1 MVTCSVS
8 NFVYRRST
16 SCQLTALL
24 LVLMLLLVCSP
35 PVCTADVAIPD
46 DIPQAS
52 TTLDRIEKQLVS
64 AARLTSEELE
74 AYDSELDS
82 LRSQAQRCVATT
94 DKELAKL
101 EKELTILQ
109 PGKVKEA
116 NAEKTAEARPDEQ
129 GQEAV
134 SPESAPQLKE
144 LQGRK
149 SSLDAQ
155 LATCK
160 LILHRVGEL
169 QAQADSYLGDIRARQ
184 LMDRGPGLIEVIQ
197 KNLDER
203 RHWLD
208 FTTQLVVRA
217 TGWDAVHP
225 VHLLGAAV
233 VGVLSFILGSLA
245 QRRTRTRLT
254 RMKVQ
259 EKEVSAGL
267 VQAALACFA
276 SYMPVIL
283 ALGGISAY
291 FVFIP
296 RADGDLSLVINLIL
310 SLLAYFIMAAGIRTL
325 LSPCPPANHYL
336 AFDKSIA
343 QQLSRRS
350 RVLVLV
356 LLIWWLVQK
365 FQADGLMDESMFT
378 LARHGIGLAWVL
390 NVIWVIWLLRRLEG
404 WRDKWTVPLLLSLA
418 LLGGLVASWIGYI
431 NLGDLVIRGITRTLV
446 LLGLAMVLGRFF
458 SDLFDG
464 LDEGRYQWQKTLRRV
479 VGLKDEEY
487 IPGLDWLRLL
497 VKLGLWSGTI
507 MLVLNA
513 WGAERTMGI
522 IIRFFRDGF
531 VFAGM
536 EIVPGHLLWAILVFL
551 VLLTLS
557 RWMKERL
564 QSRWLAKTRMEHSA
578 QEALVT
584 TFGYVAIAVSIIIA
598 LSVAGITFTNLA
610 IIAGALSVGIGFGLQ
625 NVVNNFVSGL
635 IMLVERPVRTGDWI
649 VVGATEGYVKHISI
663 RTTTIQTFDRAEV
676 IVPNSDLIS
685 GQVTNWT
692 LRSQWGRI
700 KVPVGVAY
708 GSDTARVK
716 DILLEIVNNHD
727 EIIKGNPSLPEPG
740 VLFIG
745 FGDSALNFEVRA
757 IVRNIE
763 QRWNVISDINFA
775 IDAAFR
781 EHGIEIPFPQRDLNF
796 RGPLQIERDPKGR
809 DERPDS
815 GEPPQP

>member
-1 MVTCSVS
+1 MS
-8 NFVYRRST
+8 NLVYRRST
-16 SCQLTALL
+16 SRQLTALL
-24 LVLMLLLVCSP
+24 LVLMLLLVFP
-35 PVCTADVAIPD
+35 RPAWTADVTIPG
-46 DIPQAS
+46 DIPRAS

-64 AARLTSEELE
+64 AERLTSEELK
-74 AYDSELDS
+74 AYDNELDS
-82 LRSQAQRCVATT
+82 IRSQAQKCVATT

-109 PGKVKEA
+109 PEKVKEA
-116 NAEKTAEARPDEQ
+116 NAEKTAEARPVEQ
-129 GQEAV
+129 AQEAV
-134 SPESAPQLKE
+134 SPESARQLKE

-149 SSLDAQ
+149 ASLDER

-160 LILHRVGEL
+160 LILLRVGEL
-169 QAQADSYLGDIRARQ
+169 QAQADSYLGDIRTRQ
-184 LMDRGPGLIEVIQ
+184 LMDRGPHLIEVIQ
-197 KNLDER
+197 KNLKEPG
-203 RHWLD
+203 HWLD
-208 FTTQLVVRA
+208 FTTQLAVKS

-225 VHLLGAAV
+225 LHLLGAAV
-233 VGVLSFILGSLA
+233 VGVLSFILGSLVL
-245 QRRTRTRLT
+245 RRTRTRLT

-276 SYMPVIL
+276 NYAPVIL

-291 FVFIP
+291 FIFVP
-296 RADGDLSLVINLIL
+296 RADGDLSLVIYLIL

-325 LSPCPPANHYL
+325 LSPCPPASHYL
-336 AFDKSIA
+336 ALDKSIA

-356 LLIWWLVQK
+356 MLIWWLSQK
-365 FQADGLMDESMFT
+365 FQADGLLDESMFT
-378 LARHGIGLAWVL
+378 LARHGVGLAWVL

-404 WRDKWTVPLLLSLA
+404 WRDKWTIPVLLSLA
-418 LLGGLVASWIGYI
+418 LLSGLLASWIGHI

-464 LDEGRYQWQKTLRRV
+464 LDEGRYQWQKTLRRA

-487 IPGLDWLRLL
+487 IPGLDWLRLF

-507 MLVLNA
+507 MLVLSA
-513 WGAERTMGI
+513 WGAEQTMGI
-522 IIRFFRDGF
+522 IVRFFRDGF
-531 VFAGM
+531 VLAGM
-536 EIVPGHLLWAILVFL
+536 EIVPGHLLWAILVL
-551 VLLTLS
+551 TVLLSLS
-557 RWMKERL
+557 RWMKGRL
-564 QSRWLAKTRMEHSA
+564 HSTWLAKSRMEHSA
-578 QEALVT
+578 REALVT
-584 TFGYVAIAVSIIIA
+584 TFGYVAIAVSTIIA

-663 RTTTIQTFDRAEV
+663 RTTTIETFDRADV

-708 GSDTARVK
+708 GSDTAMVK
-716 DILLEIVNNHD
+716 ATLLEIVNNHD
-727 EIIKGNPSLPEPG
+727 EIIKGTPSLPEPA

-757 IVRNIE
+757 IVRKIE
-763 QRWNVISDINFA
+763 QRWSVISDINFA

-781 EHGIEIPFPQRDLNF
+781 DHGIVIPFPQRDLNF
-796 RGPLQIERDPKGR
+796 HGPLQIDHDRKGR
-809 DERPDS
+809 SERPDS
-815 GEPPQP
+815 GEPPQS